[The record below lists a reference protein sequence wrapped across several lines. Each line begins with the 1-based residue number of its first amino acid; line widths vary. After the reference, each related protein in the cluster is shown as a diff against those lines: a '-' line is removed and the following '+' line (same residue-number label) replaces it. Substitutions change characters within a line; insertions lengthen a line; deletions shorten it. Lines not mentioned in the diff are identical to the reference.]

1 MDSRVTKDLESSG
14 LTAEDMGIKEAGQ
27 AELAAC
33 KAPMAASGYVIPYY
47 NVKGERLPFYRIKMF
62 DTDVKYKQP
71 ANSPTHIYFPR
82 NFLKALHGKDY
93 IIVTEGEKKAV
104 KACKDGFPTVAL
116 GGVDNWR
123 NRTLVVPGD
132 SVVNQQGKGGP
143 YVIKL
148 PSKTPVGEDSTLAQG
163 MRELTDLITVRKL
176 HVYITFDSDKGGVR
190 TEVQRAA
197 AVFALQ
203 LVSMDIP
210 TVAVRQIILPSS
222 GKDKVGLD
230 DFLIDAGAKS
240 FQNLIDEVKKPASR
254 FPIHPNLREFLNNKL
269 EHKMGRTDAKQAAL
283 AIIADLDRRGNRMR
297 SENDDAPYYFDNE
310 THKLMTARFSSS
322 TGEPFYES
330 AFGGFLYR
338 QYGIGEADS
347 KVMDWLSTLYTG
359 EDPVSMVSPQRVI
372 AQVKDGVA
380 LQLGDSH
387 FVVVTSDERQPLKF
401 CLNGTEGILFEQG
414 HVVDTAAE
422 EIVKAFNELKVK
434 KIEPWWQT
442 VFTTSVGLAGSEHTS
457 DLAALLYYISPWLL
471 RWNGTQLP
479 IELIIGEP
487 GSGKSSLFEMRLG
500 ILTGQPKLRNI
511 PQDMR
516 DWFASVSQTGGLH
529 VIDNVHFVDKIMR
542 QRMSDEICR
551 IITEPNPHIE
561 MRQLYTTSKS
571 VELPV
576 NTVFA
581 MTAIQQPFMNS
592 DVIQRAVVLNMQAV
606 KAGHDARW
614 VDHQIDKFGGRTMW
628 IAHQLL
634 VLHKFFVA
642 AKKEWNT
649 NYKSAHR
656 LANYEQALTLMAKV
670 VGIDHSWIVP
680 YLQERLQTTMTEA
693 DWTLEG
699 IKEYVRENH
708 SKAPNKSL
716 IFSSAH
722 IADWAQ
728 LTDDYKDN
736 PIITNSRSL
745 GRYLI
750 NHKTNLERIAG
761 IKDGGIKANRQMY
774 MVGPQ
779 KQVQAT

>member
-1 MDSRVTKDLESSG
+1 MNSRVIKDLESSG
-14 LTAEDMGIKEAGQ
+14 LTIEDMGIKEAGQ

-47 NVKGERLPFYRIKMF
+47 NIKGERIPFYRIKMF

-71 ANSPTHIYFPR
+71 ANSPTYIYFPR
-82 NFLKALHGKDY
+82 NFLKALNGKDY
-93 IIVTEGEKKAV
+93 VIITEGEKKAT
-104 KACKDGFPTVAL
+104 KACKEGFPTVAL

-123 NRTLVVPGD
+123 NRTIVVPGD
-132 SVVNQQGKGGP
+132 SQVNQQGKGGP

-148 PSKTPVGEDSTLAQG
+148 PPKTPIGEDSTLAQG
-163 MRELTDLITVRKL
+163 MRELMDLVTARKL
-176 HVYITFDSDKGGVR
+176 KVLITFDSDKGGVK
-190 TEVQRAA
+190 TEIQRALA
-197 AVFALQ
+197 GFALQ
-203 LVSMDIP
+203 LVTMDIP

-230 DFLIDAGAKS
+230 DFLLGAGAKA
-240 FQNLIDEVKKPASR
+240 FQDLIDEVKKPASR
-254 FPIHPNLREFLNNKL
+254 FPIHPNLKEFLNNKL

-283 AIIADLDRRGNRMR
+283 AIIADLDRRGNRLR
-297 SENDDAPYYFDNE
+297 SENDDMPYYFDAE
-310 THKLMTARFSSS
+310 THKLMSARFNSNA
-322 TGEPFYES
+322 GEPFYES
-330 AFGGFLYR
+330 IFGGFLYKN
-338 QYGIGEADS
+338 YGVGEADS
-347 KVMDWLSTLYTG
+347 KVMDWLATLYTG
-359 EDPVSMVSPQRVI
+359 EDPVEMVSPQRVI

-387 FVVVTSDERQPLKF
+387 FVVVTGDEQEPLKF
-401 CLNGTEGILFEQG
+401 RNNGSEGILFEQG
-414 HVVDTAAE
+414 HVENTPAD
-422 EIVKAFNELKVK
+422 EIRKAFNELKAK
-434 KIEPWWQT
+434 KIEPWW
-442 VFTTSVGLAGSEHTS
+442 VEIFENSVGLTGSEHLPK
-457 DLAALLYYISPWLL
+457 LAALLYYISPWLL
-471 RWNGTQLP
+471 RWRGTQLP

-500 ILTGQPKLRNI
+500 ILNGNPKLRNI

-516 DWFASVSQTGGLH
+516 DWYASVSSTGGLH
-529 VIDNVHFVDKIMR
+529 VIDNVHFTNKEMR
-542 QRMSDEICR
+542 QRISDEICR
-551 IITEPNPHIE
+551 IITEPDPHIE
-561 MRQLYTTSKS
+561 MRKLYTTSAS
-571 VELPV
+571 VTLPV

-606 KAGHDARW
+606 KVGHDARW
-614 VDHQIDKFGGRTMW
+614 VDHQINKFGGRTMW

-642 AKKEWNT
+642 AKTQWNS

-670 VGIDHSWIVP
+670 VGIDHTWIVP

-699 IKEYVRENH
+699 IKEFVRETH
-708 SKAPNKSL
+708 AKTPNKAL
-716 IFSSAH
+716 VFSSAH

-779 KQVQAT
+779 KMVQAT